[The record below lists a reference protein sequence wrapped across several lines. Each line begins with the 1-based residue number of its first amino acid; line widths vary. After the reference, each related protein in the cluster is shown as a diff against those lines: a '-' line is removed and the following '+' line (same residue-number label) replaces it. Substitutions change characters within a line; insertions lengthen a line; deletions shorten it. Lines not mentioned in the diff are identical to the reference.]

1 MINFISHDMI
11 YTIIITIGLIL
22 FDVLSGLLSAMIRG
36 ELQSHNMRE
45 GGLHKLMLL
54 LAISFGIFLDY
65 AMSVVD
71 IGINV
76 PVGRF
81 ICIYIIIMEICSIIE
96 NINKG
101 FPNLIPAPVLKI
113 FNTEKEK
120 LVNKEH
126 EQE

>member
-1 MINFISHDMI
+1 MISAFVTKEMI
-11 YTIIITIGLIL
+11 YIIVITIGLII
-22 FDVLSGLLSAMIRG
+22 FDILSGLLSAMIKG
-36 ELQSHNMRE
+36 TFESHIMRE

-65 AMSVVD
+65 SLKVVD
-71 IGINV
+71 IGVNV

-101 FPNLIPAPVLKI
+101 FPNLIPAPILKI

-120 LVNKEH
+120 LEKKE
-126 EQE
+126 EV